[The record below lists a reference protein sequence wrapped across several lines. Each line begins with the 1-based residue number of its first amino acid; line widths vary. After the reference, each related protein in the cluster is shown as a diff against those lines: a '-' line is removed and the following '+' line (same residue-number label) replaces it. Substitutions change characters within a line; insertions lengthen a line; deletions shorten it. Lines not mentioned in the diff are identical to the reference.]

1 VKRKEKN
8 MFFEDSE
15 RDQAKVLSLIG
26 TKDEKEKFKREVLM
40 RKKIVNLLIEGKFTI
55 DESKTTLKLV
65 SDYIDRKCNEIT
77 LDSFQE

>member
-1 VKRKEKN
+1 MYFK
-8 MFFEDSE
+8 DSE
-15 RDQAKVLSLIG
+15 KDQATVVSLIG
-26 TKDEKEKFKREVLM
+26 TSKEKEKFAREVSM

>member
-1 VKRKEKN
+1 

-40 RKKIVNLLIEGKFTI
+40 YKKIVNLLIEGKFTI

>member
-1 VKRKEKN
+1 

-26 TKDEKEKFKREVLM
+26 TKNEKEKFKREVLM

>member
-1 VKRKEKN
+1 

>member
-1 VKRKEKN
+1 
-8 MFFEDSE
+8 
-15 RDQAKVLSLIG
+15 
-26 TKDEKEKFKREVLM
+26 M

>member
-1 VKRKEKN
+1 

-40 RKKIVNLLIEGKFTI
+40 RNKIVNLLIEGKFTI

>member
-1 VKRKEKN
+1 

-40 RKKIVNLLIEGKFTI
+40 RKKNSESSHRGKI
-55 DESKTTLKLV
+55 H
-65 SDYIDRKCNEIT
+65 Y
-77 LDSFQE
+77 

>member
-1 VKRKEKN
+1 

-26 TKDEKEKFKREVLM
+26 TKDEKEKFKREVSM